1 MNKGSGYACYPII
14 PINGTRSK
22 IAFFENAFD
31 EPDDFSPRIQ
41 NVSFEVIP
49 YKDIYK
55 AVNIHD
61 ESKGAYIRRKVYFA
75 RHIRN
80 GNSPSQFLYNG
91 RFHFLMITLFTGKK
105 YISDDD
111 CPIELK
117 EAFNSS
123 KNKWLKMF
131 LNCDDDW
138 KKMRIFNLLSL
149 VSTDIGENYYII
161 AHKYLEAYMN
171 GYGKLPDYIGYSLDD
186 CTTDYQKSLL
196 KDICALKKEKAV
208 CILSKGVWGNEDLI
222 KNIPVPLT
230 LEYFEAAINYLGQLI
245 NEVKKD
251 KKKGKDITMCLE
263 FVLCVFRLRSYKDE
277 GLNKLLSLNN
287 RYVKKLYKYVETL
300 IENKIEIHSFL
311 SLEIKNKGVYED
323 VPNILYALLLF
334 ITGAEGAG
342 DIRIAGLSLDD
353 LTT

>member
-1 MNKGSGYACYPII
+1 MTEGLRNEWLKISPDKKGQALPDLREYIEVLYRIVQEELKKANSELLNKNVLSQEDAENKCASRYANQLP
-14 PINGTRSK
+14 K
-22 IAFFENAFD
+22 
-31 EPDDFSPRIQ
+31 
-41 NVSFEVIP
+41 SFTKVKLGN
-49 YKDIYK
+49 YSK
-55 AVNIHD
+55 AVKC
-61 ESKGAYIRRKVYFA
+61 EGSTLGA
-75 RHIRN
+75 
-80 GNSPSQFLYNG
+80 
-91 RFHFLMITLFTGKK
+91 
-105 YISDDD
+105 
-111 CPIELK
+111 
-117 EAFNSS
+117 EA
-123 KNKWLKMF
+123 
-131 LNCDDDW
+131 
-138 KKMRIFNLLSL
+138 L
-149 VSTDIGENYYII
+149 VSTDLGENYYII
-161 AHKYLEAYMN
+161 AHKYLEAYLN

-186 CTTDYQKSLL
+186 CTTDYQKALL
-196 KDICALKKEKAV
+196 SDICSLKKEKAV

-251 KKKGKDITMCLE
+251 KKKAKDITMCLE

-277 GLNKLLSLNN
+277 ELNKLLSLNN
-287 RYVKKLYKYVETL
+287 KYVKKLYKYVETL

-342 DIRIAGLSLDD
+342 DIKIAGLSLDD